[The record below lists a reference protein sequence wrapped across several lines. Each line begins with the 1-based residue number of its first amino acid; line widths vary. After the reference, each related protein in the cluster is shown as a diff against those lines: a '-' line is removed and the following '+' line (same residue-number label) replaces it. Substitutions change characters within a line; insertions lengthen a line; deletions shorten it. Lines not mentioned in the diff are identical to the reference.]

1 MGVVSNPQRFLSRI
15 AVCSWSLQASDPATL
30 IQRMRAAGFHR
41 VQLDLDPFREHPSV
55 WDPAPKMFADEGIAP
70 VSGMFRTVGE
80 DYSTLETIRVTGG
93 IVPDATWEQNLAN
106 ARITARNAE
115 RLGLKFVMFHAGF
128 LPHDAADP
136 SFEKLASRVRTIARM
151 FADHGLTLGC
161 ETGQETAESLRNFLE
176 ALGEPNVAVNF
187 DPANMLLY
195 GNGDPID
202 AVRLVG
208 RWVRGVHMKDA
219 RVTDVPG
226 TWGTELPVGRG
237 QVDWPAFLR
246 ALEEIGFDGDLC
258 FEREA
263 ENQRVEDLRAGRE
276 FIEQLLRG

>member
-1 MGVVSNPQRFLSRI
+1 MNMHPNHQRFLSRI
-15 AVCSWSLQASDPATL
+15 AVCSWSLQPSDPATL
-30 IQRMRAAGFHR
+30 IERMRAAGFER
-41 VQLDLDPFREHPSV
+41 MQLDLDPFRESPNV
-55 WDPAPKMFADEGIAP
+55 WNDAPNIFADAGFTA

-80 DYSTLETIRVTGG
+80 DYTTLETIRVTGG

-106 ARITARNAE
+106 ARITAQNAQ
-115 RLGLKFVMFHAGF
+115 RLGLKFVTFHAGF
-128 LPHDAADP
+128 LPHSESDP
-136 SFEKLASRVRTIARM
+136 SFSKLIGRVRTIARI
-151 FADHGLTLGC
+151 FADHGLTLGF

-176 ALGEPNVAVNF
+176 VLDEPNVAVNF

-202 AVRLVG
+202 AIRMVG

-219 RVTDVPG
+219 RVANVPG
-226 TWGTELPVGRG
+226 TWGTELLVGQG

-246 ALEEIGFDGDLC
+246 ALEEIGFDGWLC

-263 ENQRVEDLRAGRE
+263 ENQRVQDLRAGRE
-276 FIEQLLRG
+276 FIERLLTH